1 MESDKLGEMANSA
14 AGKASDIA
22 GQAGER
28 MGDAAKSAREMAGNV
43 GDKASGYASEAGDRL
58 SDAAKSA
65 REMAGNMGE
74 KAYAA
79 GTQAARYAEATVKEQ
94 PLLSLIGIAAI
105 GYLFGFLIHS
115 PASPLAPKPPKSRYL
130 NW

>member
-1 MESDKLGEMANSA
+1 MDAEQVGGMAKKA
-14 AGKASDIA
+14 AAEASDMA
-22 GQAGER
+22 GQAGDKI
-28 MGDAAKSAREMAGNV
+28 GDAAKSAREMAGNV
-43 GDKASGYASEAGDRL
+43 GGKASDIAGQAGDRIG
-58 SDAAKSA
+58 DAAKSA
-65 REMAGNMGE
+65 REMAGNVGE

-115 PASPLAPKPPKSRYL
+115 SVSPFAPKPPKSRYL

>member
-1 MESDKLGEMANSA
+1 MDTEQVGDMANNA
-14 AGKASDIA
+14 AGKASDLA
-22 GQAGER
+22 GQAG
-28 MGDAAKSAREMAGNV
+28 DHI
-43 GDKASGYASEAGDRL
+43 

-115 PASPLAPKPPKSRYL
+115 SASPFVPKPPKSRYL